1 MADAHDVTIIGT
13 KEVEGIVGFLDNQ
26 KLAGHFGKVEIVA
39 DMGFLYFAEG
49 YGYGEVFY
57 HDTVIWCKDRIF
69 RRKRPCPSDF
79 RARLAIYR
87 LLCTSVIRNG
97 CPVAAGIENDKN
109 FGLFL
114 LQAFVLAQGVEY
126 PFTEQ
131 FRAIGVDAEAEKYDR
146 FQIIIGNDA
155 FVLFLGCGYVAV
167 IKQAGFEDGAHIGVY
182 CLHEHSE
189 QTGKFV
195 LGHPYV
201 AVLYLYTDDG
211 LFILVSKPV
220 MVMYPLFSIRRCFL
234 NGVTI

>member
-1 MADAHDVTIIGT
+1 MTLLFGVKIG
-13 KEVEGIVGFLDNQ
+13 FS
-26 KLAGHFGKVEIVA
+26 
-39 DMGFLYFAEG
+39 
-49 YGYGEVFY
+49 GE
-57 HDTVIWCKDRIF
+57 K
-69 RRKRPCPSDF
+69 KPCPSDF

-87 LLCTSVIRNG
+87 LLCISVIRNG

-131 FRAIGVDAEAEKYDR
+131 FRAIGVDAETEKYDR

-155 FVLFLGCGYVAV
+155 FVLLLGYGHVAV

-182 CLHEHSE
+182 CLYEHSE

-211 LFILVSKPV
+211 LFILVLQTGDGDVSSIFHKA
-220 MVMYPLFSIRRCFL
+220 LFFKWCDNIMICLFIQRFASYLFAYF
-234 NGVTI
+234 